1 MVSDGRRGGN
11 SRRHIIVILIIIT
24 NRSQFFHSTPIG
36 RVMNYTTVGILLLIL
51 ATILMLIFVSKQR
64 QKDTIFTC
72 TTFFD
77 CPKRDSWAM
86 FQRGMNGLLYDPYF
100 PTRIDKII
108 VINEY
113 SANPRANWGKLI
125 KQQFPSVLFLQKG
138 HTDAGQARSFNM
150 LMPYIKQ
157 YKYWLHWEESW
168 YPSRPF
174 LEQAFLIMDTDKANI
189 TQLQFTKDEKGKTDW
204 MTNKEDRRTH
214 KMIDDVHYCIIH
226 PTEKIDRNQGYDKIK
241 TSEQAVHYW
250 PLYSL
255 RPSLNRVAFY
265 HNMQPFSENKFNP
278 PLTAEYD
285 YALKWYKKGGVKAV
299 FANGPV
305 TRSADYVSTHD

>member
-1 MVSDGRRGGN
+1 MISDGRKGGN
-11 SRRHIIVILIIIT
+11 RGRHIVDILIINKTLSIF
-24 NRSQFFHSTPIG
+24 SYDQIGWVMKLSTI
-36 RVMNYTTVGILLLIL
+36 GILLLIL

-72 TTFFD
+72 TTYFD

-86 FQRGMNGLLYDPYF
+86 FQKGMNGLLYDPYF
-100 PTRIDKII
+100 LTRIDKII

-113 SANPRANWGKLI
+113 SANQRANWGKI
-125 KQQFPSVLFLQKG
+125 MKQMYPSVVFLQKG
-138 HTDAGQARSFNM
+138 RTDAGQGRSFNM
-150 LMPYIKQ
+150 LMPHIKP

-174 LEQAFLIMDTDKANI
+174 LEEAFFIMDTDKSNI
-189 TQLQFTKDEKGKTDW
+189 TQLQFTKDEKGRTDW
-204 MTNKEDRRTH
+204 MTNNYDRRTH
-214 KMIDDVHYCIIH
+214 KSIDDINYCIIH
-226 PTEKIDRNQGYDKIK
+226 PTEHIDRNQGYDKIK
-241 TSEQAVHYW
+241 TAEEAVRYW

-265 HNMQPFSENKFNP
+265 HNMQPFPENKFNP